1 MRTLSPGE
9 SWMCVLD
16 RQWVRPQQRAWGTAE
31 LCCSWLCPWALLCCA
46 CCCHSSLQGSGKL
59 LGSWNRDLELIL
71 QLVQDLSGFVSPSC
85 CSAIRFLGVLEDSS
99 MDPQPSLVTSLG
111 HFLGAAQTE
120 QCCPGLVKVFSAD
133 QRRLHKGAVQD
144 PLWCLCC
151 SARWFHPTEP
161 WNARLEETACSFL
174 ELDAPW
180 HVWRE
185 GSVTPT
191 CLSCS
196 SKGAAKLW
204 IHNSVSCSVLLL
216 CENTEGSLCC
226 KQIDFQGALRT
237 SQDQAESS
245 VTKQIKSASP
255 LEPFL
260 SREASEMV
268 DWPPAWR
275 REVCVKWFKGR

>member
-133 QRRLHKGAVQD
+133 QRRLHTGAVQD
-144 PLWCLCC
+144 PLWCLLLCQVVSSHRTMECQAGRDCLQFLGAGC
-151 SARWFHPTEP
+151 SMAC
-161 WNARLEETACSFL
+161 LERGQCDSNM
-174 ELDAPW
+174 P
-180 HVWRE
+180 
-185 GSVTPT
+185 
-191 CLSCS
+191 
-196 SKGAAKLW
+196 
-204 IHNSVSCSVLLL
+204 VLL
-216 CENTEGSLCC
+216 
-226 KQIDFQGALRT
+226 FQR
-237 SQDQAESS
+237 S
-245 VTKQIKSASP
+245 
-255 LEPFL
+255 
-260 SREASEMV
+260 
-268 DWPPAWR
+268 
-275 REVCVKWFKGR
+275 C